1 MTSSKENKEEQLSIL
16 TDKIKTEP
24 ITSFLQSEILEI
36 SEGYSRV
43 SLVMR
48 PEFENFHGIVFGG
61 IIMSIADQAFGAA
74 ANSMSYPSVASNLN
88 VYFISSA
95 KVGDTLTAEG
105 KVIKSGRKA
114 GFTEVTIVNQ
124 DNKLIARAT
133 GITIPTRQYKSGME
147 SED

>member
-1 MTSSKENKEEQLSIL
+1 MSTDKEEKIAIL

-36 SEGYSRV
+36 SEGHSKV
-43 SLVMR
+43 SLLMR
-48 PEFENFHGIVFGG
+48 PEFQNFHGIIFGG
-61 IIMSIADQAFGAA
+61 IIMSVADQAFGAA
-74 ANSMSYPSVASNLN
+74 SNSMAYPSVASNLN

-114 GFTEVTIVNQ
+114 GFTEVTVVNQ
-124 DNKLIARAT
+124 DNKLVARAI
-133 GITIPTRQYKSGME
+133 GVTIPTKQGE
-147 SED
+147 

>member
-1 MTSSKENKEEQLSIL
+1 MTASKDNKLEQISIL

-24 ITSFLQSEILEI
+24 ITSFLQSEIVEI
-36 SEGYSRV
+36 SEGYSKV

-48 PEFENFHGIVFGG
+48 PEFQNFHGIIFGG

-74 ANSMSYPSVASNLN
+74 SNSMAYPSVASTLN

-105 KVIKSGRKA
+105 RVIKSGRKA
-114 GFTEVTIVNQ
+114 GFTEVTVVNQ
-124 DNKLIARAT
+124 DNKLIAKAT
-133 GITIPTRQYKSGME
+133 GVTIPTKQGE
-147 SED
+147 

>member
-1 MTSSKENKEEQLSIL
+1 MPTSKENKEQQISLL

-48 PEFENFHGIVFGG
+48 PEFQNFHGIVFGG
-61 IIMSIADQAFGAA
+61 IIMSLADQAFGSAS
-74 ANSMSYPSVASNLN
+74 NSMAYPSVASNLN
-88 VYFISSA
+88 VYFIASA

-105 KVIKSGRKA
+105 RVINYRG
-114 GFTEVTIVNQ
+114 NCC
-124 DNKLIARAT
+124 
-133 GITIPTRQYKSGME
+133 
-147 SED
+147 

>member
-1 MTSSKENKEEQLSIL
+1 MSASKESKEQHISLL

-74 ANSMSYPSVASNLN
+74 ANSMAYPSVASTLN

-95 KVGDTLTAEG
+95 KVGDRLTAEG
-105 KVIKSGRKA
+105 RVIKSGRKA
-114 GFTEVTIVNQ
+114 GFTEVTVVNQ
-124 DNKLIARAT
+124 DNRLVARAT
-133 GITIPTRQYKSGME
+133 GITIPTKQHISGTE
-147 SED
+147 SAD

>member
-1 MTSSKENKEEQLSIL
+1 MPTSKENKEQQISLL

-48 PEFENFHGIVFGG
+48 PEFQNFHGIVFGG
-61 IIMSIADQAFGAA
+61 IIMSLADQAFGSAS
-74 ANSMSYPSVASNLN
+74 NSMAYPSVASNLN
-88 VYFISSA
+88 VYFIASA

-105 KVIKSGRKA
+105 RVIKSGRKA
-114 GFTEVTIVNQ
+114 GFTEVTVVNQ
-124 DNKLIARAT
+124 DNKLVARAT
-133 GITIPTRQYKSGME
+133 GVTIPTK
-147 SED
+147 

>member
-1 MTSSKENKEEQLSIL
+1 MPTSKESKEQQISLL

-36 SEGYSRV
+36 SEGYSKI

-48 PEFENFHGIVFGG
+48 HEFQNFHGIVFGG
-61 IIMSIADQAFGAA
+61 IIMSLADQAFGSAS
-74 ANSMSYPSVASNLN
+74 NSMAYPSVASNLN

-105 KVIKSGRKA
+105 RVIKSGRKA
-114 GFTEVTIVNQ
+114 GFTEVTVVNQ
-124 DNKLIARAT
+124 DYKLVARAT
-133 GITIPTRQYKSGME
+133 GVTIPTKQHISGSDSIE
-147 SED
+147 

>member
-1 MTSSKENKEEQLSIL
+1 MSTDKEEKIAML

-36 SEGYSRV
+36 SEGYSKV
-43 SLVMR
+43 SLLMR
-48 PEFENFHGIVFGG
+48 PEFQNFHGIIFGG
-61 IIMSIADQAFGAA
+61 IIMSVADQAFGAA
-74 ANSMSYPSVASNLN
+74 SNSMAYPSVASNLN

-114 GFTEVTIVNQ
+114 GFTEVTVVNQ
-124 DNKLIARAT
+124 DNKLVARAI
-133 GITIPTRQYKSGME
+133 GVTIPTKQGE
-147 SED
+147 

>member
-1 MTSSKENKEEQLSIL
+1 MSSSKENKEEQIALL

-36 SEGYSRV
+36 SEGYSKV

-48 PEFENFHGIVFGG
+48 PEFQNFHGIVFGG

-74 ANSMSYPSVASNLN
+74 ANSMSYPSVASTLN

-105 KVIKSGRKA
+105 RVIKSGRKA
-114 GFTEVTIVNQ
+114 GFTEVTVVNQ
-124 DNKLIARAT
+124 DNSSLPGLT
-133 GITIPTRQYKSGME
+133 GITIPTRTACIGME

>member
-1 MTSSKENKEEQLSIL
+1 MK
-16 TDKIKTEP
+16 DKIINEP
-24 ITSFLQSEILEI
+24 ITSFLQSEILEV

-48 PEFENFHGIVFGG
+48 PEFQNFHGIIFGG
-61 IIMSIADQAFGAA
+61 IIMSLADQAFGSAS
-74 ANSMSYPSVASNLN
+74 NSMAYPSVASNLN

-95 KVGDTLTAEG
+95 MVGDRLTAEG

-124 DNKLIARAT
+124 DNKLVARAT
-133 GITIPTRQYKSGME
+133 GITIPTKQGEACK
-147 SED
+147 

>member
-1 MTSSKENKEEQLSIL
+1 MSTDKNKEEKISIL
-16 TDKIKTEP
+16 TEKIKTEP
-24 ITSFLQSEILEI
+24 VTSFLQSEILDI

-43 SLVMR
+43 SLIMR
-48 PEFENFHGIVFGG
+48 PEFQNFHGIIFGG
-61 IIMSIADQAFGAA
+61 IIMSLADQAFGAA
-74 ANSMSYPSVASNLN
+74 SNSVAYPSVASTLN

-95 KVGDTLTAEG
+95 KVGDRLTAEG

-133 GITIPTRQYKSGME
+133 GITIPVKEGE
-147 SED
+147 SA